1 MLTVLRQ
8 RNFALLWF
16 AALISRLGDYTLL
29 VGLPFYVYQRTG
41 STVATGAMIAAEL
54 GPEIALGSLAGV
66 YADRWDRRRT
76 MIVADL
82 ARAGVLL
89 LLLALPARG
98 GLWLV
103 YLVAAAQTSIA
114 QFFLPASGALIP
126 RIVGDAQL
134 MPANALRATMDN
146 AARVVGPAIGG
157 ALLGTLGLGGVVLV
171 DATSFLC
178 SAGLIVLVRVGVAP
192 LSAQAPTSPDA
203 AQAGARWRAFWR
215 EWADGLDVVRRDQM
229 LTALFVVWGITML
242 AQGFLSTLWVPFV
255 RGVLHGDAPLLGWI
269 GTAQGI
275 GGILGGL
282 VVGRVGTVAHPR
294 RFIIAGSAAAGFLLL
309 ALINVRAIP
318 LILLLSVGVG
328 VPVLLSDVSMD
339 TLLQQRTADV
349 YRGRVLGAYGMTG
362 SLVMLAS
369 VVVSSALGERIG
381 IVALLDVAS
390 GLLVAASLAALMFL
404 PRTME
409 GRRDAPTDEGA
420 VRQA

>member
-1 MLTVLRQ
+1 MLAVLRQ
-8 RNFALLWF
+8 RNFALLWC

-54 GPEIALGSLAGV
+54 GPEIALGSVAGV
-66 YADRWDRRRT
+66 YTDRWDRRRT

-89 LLLALPARG
+89 LLFALPARG

-103 YLVAAAQTSIA
+103 YLVAVAQTSIA
-114 QFFLPASGALIP
+114 QFFLPASGALLP
-126 RIVGDAQL
+126 RVVGDAQL

-146 AARVVGPAIGG
+146 AARVVGPVIGG

-171 DATSFLC
+171 DAASFLC
-178 SAGLIVLVRVGVAP
+178 SAGLIVLVRIGATSSP
-192 LSAQAPTSPDA
+192 SPSQATVSPGA
-203 AQAGARWRAFWR
+203 AQLGARWRAFWR
-215 EWADGLDVVRRDQM
+215 EWTNGLGVVRHDRV
-229 LTALFVVWGITML
+229 LAALFTVWGITML
-242 AQGFLSTLWVPFV
+242 AQGFISTLWVPFV
-255 RGVLHGDAPLLGWI
+255 RGVLHGDALLLGWI

-282 VVGRVGTVAHPR
+282 VVGRAGTIAHPR
-294 RFIIAGSAAAGFLLL
+294 RLIIAGSATAGLLLL

-318 LILLLSVGVG
+318 LILLLSAGVG

-339 TLLQQRTADV
+339 TLLQQGTADV

-381 IVALLDVAS
+381 IVTLLDVAS
-390 GLLVAASLAALMFL
+390 GLLVTAGLAALMFL
-404 PRTME
+404 PSTTTLG
-409 GRRDAPTDEGA
+409 GRDRAG
-420 VRQA
+420 

>member
-54 GPEIALGSLAGV
+54 GPEIVLGSVAGV

-76 MIVADL
+76 MIIADL

-126 RIVGDAQL
+126 RIVGDAHL
-134 MPANALRATMDN
+134 MSANALRATMDN

-157 ALLGTLGLGGVVLV
+157 TLLGSLGLGGVVLV
-171 DATSFLC
+171 DAASFLC
-178 SAGLIVLVRVGVAP
+178 SAGLIMLVRVGVAP
-192 LSAQAPTSPDA
+192 VPAQATVSPGA

-215 EWADGLDVVRRDQM
+215 AWTDGLGVVRRDRL

-255 RGVLHGDAPLLGWI
+255 TGVLHGDAPLLGWI

-282 VVGRVGTVAHPR
+282 VVGRAGTSAHPR
-294 RFIIAGSAAAGFLLL
+294 RLIIAGSATAGLLLL
-309 ALINVRAIP
+309 ALINARAIP

-339 TLLQQRTADV
+339 TLLQQGTVDV

-381 IVALLDVAS
+381 IVTLLDVAS
-390 GLLVAASLAALMFL
+390 GLLVAAGLAALMFL
-404 PRTME
+404 PETME
-409 GRRDAPTDEGA
+409 RQTDVPTDEVVA
-420 VRQA
+420 RQA

>member
-54 GPEIALGSLAGV
+54 GPEIVLGSVAGV

-134 MPANALRATMDN
+134 MSANALRATMDN

-157 ALLGTLGLGGVVLV
+157 TLLGSLGLGGVVLV
-171 DATSFLC
+171 DAASFLC
-178 SAGLIVLVRVGVAP
+178 SAGLIMLVRVGVAP
-192 LSAQAPTSPDA
+192 VPAQATVSPGA

-215 EWADGLDVVRRDQM
+215 AWTDGLGVVRRDR
-229 LTALFVVWGITML
+229 LLAALFVVWGITML

-255 RGVLHGDAPLLGWI
+255 TGVLHGDAPLLGWI
-269 GTAQGI
+269 GTAQGT

-282 VVGRVGTVAHPR
+282 VVGRAGTSAHPR
-294 RFIIAGSAAAGFLLL
+294 RLIIAGSATAGLLLL
-309 ALINVRAIP
+309 ALINARAIP

-339 TLLQQRTADV
+339 TLLQQGTVDV

-381 IVALLDVAS
+381 IVTLLDVAS
-390 GLLVAASLAALMFL
+390 GLLVAAGLAALMFL
-404 PRTME
+404 PETME
-409 GRRDAPTDEGA
+409 RQTDVPTDEVV

>member
-1 MLTVLRQ
+1 MLAVLRQ
-8 RNFALLWF
+8 RNFALLWC

-41 STVATGAMIAAEL
+41 STVATGAMLAAEL
-54 GPEIALGSLAGV
+54 GPEIVLGSVAGV

-76 MIVADL
+76 MIVSDL

-98 GLWLV
+98 GLWIV
-103 YLVAAAQTSIA
+103 YLVAFAQASIA
-114 QFFLPASGALIP
+114 QFFLPASGALLP
-126 RIVGDAQL
+126 RVVGDAQL
-134 MPANALRATMDN
+134 LPANALRATMDN
-146 AARVVGPAIGG
+146 AARIVGPALGG
-157 ALLGTLGLGGVVLV
+157 VLLGSLGLGGVVLV
-171 DATSFLC
+171 DAASFLC
-178 SAGLIVLVRVGVAP
+178 SAGLIVLVRVGSAP
-192 LSAQAPTSPDA
+192 STTRAAPSPGA

-215 EWADGLDVVRRDQM
+215 EWADGLGVVRRDKL
-229 LTALFVVWGITML
+229 LTALFVVWSLTML

-255 RGVLHGDAPLLGWI
+255 KGVLHGDAPLLGWI
-269 GTAQGI
+269 GTAQGV

-282 VVGRVGTVAHPR
+282 VVGRVGTMAHPR
-294 RFIIAGSAAAGFLLL
+294 RLIIAGSAAAGLLLL
-309 ALINVRAIP
+309 AMINVRAIP

-328 VPVLLSDVSMD
+328 IPVLLSDVSMD
-339 TLLQQRTADV
+339 TLLLQGRADI

-362 SLVMLAS
+362 SLVMLVS

-390 GLLVAASLAALMFL
+390 GLLVAAGLAAMTFL

-409 GRRDAPTDEGA
+409 RRRDAPTNEA
-420 VRQA
+420 VGQA